1 MTKYENAIKLLEELC
16 GNDKEELIALATIS
30 STPNSEGKTRPS
42 VRMVCAY
49 YEDGR
54 FYISTDA
61 TKNKMLEIEQ
71 NNEVAVAGMGWYTFN
86 GIAENLGWVKD
97 EKNGAIRARFKKV
110 SIGSTRLATKTIKL
124 NSSVRN
130 THRRRYNRPQQE
142 IRRPALRNRLQKQN
156 RKIIFNSDLEVV
168 SIFQSI
174 TEELLNIALSII
186 NSNPQYNI
194 LENGNPT
201 RILNDIKTNS

>member
-61 TKNKMLEIEQ
+61 KRIRCWKLSRTMKSQLQ
-71 NNEVAVAGMGWYTFN
+71 AWAGT
-86 GIAENLGWVKD
+86 
-97 EKNGAIRARFKKV
+97 
-110 SIGSTRLATKTIKL
+110 
-124 NSSVRN
+124 
-130 THRRRYNRPQQE
+130 
-142 IRRPALRNRLQKQN
+142 
-156 RKIIFNSDLEVV
+156 
-168 SIFQSI
+168 
-174 TEELLNIALSII
+174 LLM
-186 NSNPQYNI
+186 
-194 LENGNPT
+194 E
-201 RILNDIKTNS
+201 